1 VLPKQGF
8 DYEQYTHVLFD
19 IDDVWTEYLKA
30 GRDWD
35 PAITHLL
42 TMSVIQQELRL
53 LNVPDENHR
62 QALQK
67 AIALLDKALG
77 PQVLT
82 ELLCHSNVKTMS
94 SMLRSARSHSDSP
107 PPQNLGQPNLQVTFL
122 THAIGHIVMHCGGRN
137 PYQMLIRILDS
148 LYLPFTVHQVIHTH
162 VSEQI
167 KAVKRTHH

>member
-1 VLPKQGF
+1 MSSTNQ
-8 DYEQYTHVLFD
+8 
-19 IDDVWTEYLKA
+19 
-30 GRDWD
+30 D
-35 PAITHLL
+35 P
-42 TMSVIQQELRL
+42 RL
-53 LNVPDENHR
+53 LNVPDETPR

-67 AIALLDKALG
+67 AIALWDKALG

-82 ELLCHSNVKTMS
+82 ELLCHSTVETMV
-94 SMLRSARSHSDSP
+94 SMLRYARYHRDSP